1 MKKSAKIINS
11 NLIAVFIAFAV
22 DDFCLFL
29 IKKILSAGELDI
41 QLVKRSENDEIK
53 ENIKFYGFSI
63 K

>member
-1 MKKSAKIINS
+1 MQQFVKINANKDIVPFTEN
-11 NLIAVFIAFAV
+11 
-22 DDFCLFL
+22 
-29 IKKILSAGELDI
+29 LSAGELDI